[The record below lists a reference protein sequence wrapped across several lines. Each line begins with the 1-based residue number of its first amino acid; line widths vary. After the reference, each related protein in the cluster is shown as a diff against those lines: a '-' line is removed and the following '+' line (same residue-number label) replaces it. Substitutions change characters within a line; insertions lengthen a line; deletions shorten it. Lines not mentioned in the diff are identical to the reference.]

1 MCVHCE
7 LLYIRV
13 CVYIVHIYKH
23 LYMQTILFM
32 SSHLAPILL
41 LQLREIL
48 VQCQKQLSPA
58 VAPRSFSR
66 SSHTSMDSTGS
77 GHMDP
82 ETKTQSGGEEGG
94 ENVDA
99 GRHGGLESSEP
110 QEVLSNG
117 HSGRGRGKGGEGE
130 ELCDSHAASPD
141 SGHVM
146 SPDPVTPVTPPPIPN
161 GATKKTH
168 RSLSTEAAL
177 TPAQSRELNGEA
189 SPNSSDE
196 IFDNSSQASSQET
209 EQQHLSPDHSSQ
221 VRSRAKSFQFIRRK
235 TVPANIN
242 KHMSTIST
250 DSSSSTSV
258 ISPTPSFVRSRKG
271 YTNVA
276 GTPLNIAPIGS
287 VRLSGR
293 RPSMAVAQRKKG
305 PLAGAGSP
313 VHSSMPKVRVLKIVL
328 AGGDLLVCH
337 MSKAYAYLLAEEP
350 NLFVGLD
357 IRFYHVPLTTASGAD
372 WQIPERNA
380 TTTSDLPEIHLE
392 QLKTCASDVNI
403 GRYMSHLDS
412 WYERNVALAVHH
424 SLRLLPGVSVHVCM

>member
-1 MCVHCE
+1 MCT
-7 LLYIRV
+7 LL
-13 CVYIVHIYKH
+13 KH
-23 LYMQTILFM
+23 LYMQTILYM
-32 SSHLAPILL
+32 SSRLSTILL

-66 SSHTSMDSTGS
+66 SSQTSMDSTGS
-77 GHMDP
+77 GHMDA

-117 HSGRGRGKGGEGE
+117 HSGRGRGEGGE

-141 SGHVM
+141 SGHVV
-146 SPDPVTPVTPPPIPN
+146 SPDPVTPLTPPPIPN
-161 GATKKTH
+161 GATKKKH

-177 TPAQSRELNGEA
+177 TPTQSRELNGEA

-209 EQQHLSPDHSSQ
+209 EHLSPDHSSQ
-221 VRSRAKSFQFIRRK
+221 ARNRAKSFQFIRRK
-235 TVPANIN
+235 TVPANIH

-250 DSSSSTSV
+250 DSTSSSTSV

-276 GTPLNIAPIGS
+276 GTPLNIVPIGS

-372 WQIPERNA
+372 WQIPERNV

-424 SLRLLPGVSVHVCM
+424 SLRLLPGVSVYVCVCECM